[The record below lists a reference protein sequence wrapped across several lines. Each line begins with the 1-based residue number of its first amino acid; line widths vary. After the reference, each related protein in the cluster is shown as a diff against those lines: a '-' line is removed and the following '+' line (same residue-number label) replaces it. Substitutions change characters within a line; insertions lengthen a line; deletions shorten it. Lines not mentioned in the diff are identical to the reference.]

1 MKNKIT
7 EEELKL
13 IQEQQNSMTELING
27 IGILE
32 SQKHGL
38 LHEVA
43 EVNKK
48 IEDNKKV
55 LEDKYG
61 KVSINLEDGSYK
73 EIEEEETSENA

>member
-1 MKNKIT
+1 MKIKK
-7 EEELKL
+7 EELKL
-13 IQEQQNSMTELING
+13 IQDQQQKLNELVHN
-27 IGILE
+27 IGLLE

-38 LHEVA
+38 LHDIA
-43 EVNKK
+43 EVNKEVENYK
-48 IEDNKKV
+48 QV

>member
-13 IQEQQNSMTELING
+13 IQEQQNSMTAQQVLQH
-27 IGILE
+27 LR
-32 SQKHGL
+32 QKHGL

>member
-1 MKNKIT
+1 MENKIT

-13 IQEQQNSMTELING
+13 IQEQQNNMTELING

-48 IEDNKKV
+48 IEENKKV

-61 KVSINLEDGSYK
+61 KVSISLEDGSYK